1 MPDHI
6 HASNAKLSSGTLAS
20 ARQDLAERVGLELL
34 LMQNNDS
41 GREEKHRS
49 ERHSNQNN
57 LDDSP
62 SVHCHDLSSICPAL
76 LADS

>member
-1 MPDHI
+1 
-6 HASNAKLSSGTLAS
+6 
-20 ARQDLAERVGLELL
+20 
-34 LMQNNDS
+34 MQNNDS